1 MALSGPDN
9 WGAFRRRRHKLL
21 PFSLVNSKTGR
32 NTIYSNSPDWLTN
45 AADNY
50 SNTSSS
56 EPVLNWDLPPSE
68 YRQWNDEPDLIP
80 LPNPS
85 NWPDPGLWAGD
96 ERVWRGI
103 TIPQT
108 PRKIAEPTVPI
119 NKAPT
124 AKKGPTAPTAEERA
138 EAWKQAMAD
147 AQGFMAP
154 MQGGTIPGVA
164 PGGGSREHQ
173 MSVYNTGGYDLTS
186 NRPISDTDA
195 VRKRLYGIMGFG
207 R

>member
-9 WGAFRRRRHKLL
+9 WGSFRRRRHKLL
-21 PFSLVNSKTGR
+21 PFSLVNTGTGR

-68 YRQWNDEPDLIP
+68 NREWVDEPDLVP

-108 PRKIAEPTVPI
+108 PRKIAEPTVSTSSLDPGLASGESGVAKPSKGGKWKKI
-119 NKAPT
+119 IEQLGKMTGPEPDWSLSPQKMGVPSPWSPTNTPYAPT
-124 AKKGPTAPTAEERA
+124 AGLMGFQKKKKGP
-138 EAWKQAMAD
+138 
-147 AQGFMAP
+147 
-154 MQGGTIPGVA
+154 
-164 PGGGSREHQ
+164 
-173 MSVYNTGGYDLTS
+173 Y
-186 NRPISDTDA
+186 
-195 VRKRLYGIMGFG
+195 
-207 R
+207 

>member
-32 NTIYSNSPDWLTN
+32 NTIYSNSPNWLTR
-45 AADNY
+45 AGANY

-68 YRQWNDEPDLIP
+68 NREWVDEPDLVP

-108 PRKIAEPTVPI
+108 PRKIAEPTVP
-119 NKAPT
+119 K
-124 AKKGPTAPTAEERA
+124 KKGPTAPTAEERA
-138 EAWKQAMAD
+138 EAWKLAMED
-147 AQGFMAP
+147 GRDFMGAMP
-154 MQGGTIPGVA
+154 GGTLSGAIVGEKPKIQT
-164 PGGGSREHQ
+164 GSYE
-173 MSVYNTGGYDLTS
+173 TGGYDLTS
-186 NRPISDTDA
+186 NRPTADPDA
-195 VRKRLYGIMGFG
+195 VRKRLYGIMGFA
-207 R
+207 

>member
-21 PFSLVNSKTGR
+21 PFSLVNSKTGG

-56 EPVLNWDLPPSE
+56 EPVLNWDLPPGE
-68 YRQWNDEPDLIP
+68 NRQWYHEPDLVP

-103 TIPQT
+103 TIPQI
-108 PRKIAEPTVPI
+108 PRKIAEPIVP
-119 NKAPT
+119 K
-124 AKKGPTAPTAEERA
+124 KKGQTAEEKKA
-138 EAWKQAMAD
+138 EQQEALKLAMED
-147 AQGFMAP
+147 AAKYSGA
-154 MQGGTIPGVA
+154 MQGKTIPGVP

-186 NRPISDTDA
+186 NRPIADTDA
-195 VRKRLYGIMGFG
+195 VRKRLYGIMGFA
-207 R
+207 